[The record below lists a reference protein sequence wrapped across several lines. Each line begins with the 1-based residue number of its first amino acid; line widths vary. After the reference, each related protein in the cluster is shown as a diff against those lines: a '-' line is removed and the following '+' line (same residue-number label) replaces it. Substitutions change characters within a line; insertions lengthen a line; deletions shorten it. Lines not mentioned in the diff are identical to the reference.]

1 MKKRLLAVGDSTEL
15 EIIYSS
21 GRRSGKFAKAPR
33 LYTSDPSLKES
44 RIKISGVSMDPKEFP
59 GNHLIRIEPYGLK
72 VIIGEEKK
80 EYKLEIENLSGQ
92 KIGMN
97 LVSTHPDFLDVKL
110 PKEIKSGKSKEI
122 KVKFKNVEERSTIGF
137 KKSITIELTD
147 AAKTRY
153 TIPISY
159 EKEQPQVASRPAPS
173 SSKATQSKPTG
184 LRTKNGNSIDL
195 IKAGTRR
202 DN

>member
-1 MKKRLLAVGDSTEL
+1 
-15 EIIYSS
+15 
-21 GRRSGKFAKAPR
+21 
-33 LYTSDPSLKES
+33 
-44 RIKISGVSMDPKEFP
+44 
-59 GNHLIRIEPYGLK
+59 LK

-80 EYKLEIENLSGQ
+80 EYKIQVKNLSGQ
-92 KIGMN
+92 KVGMN
-97 LVSTHPDFLDVKL
+97 LVSTHTDFLNVKI
-110 PKEIKSGKSKEI
+110 PKNIKPGKTQEIKI
-122 KVKFKNVEERSTIGF
+122 KFKNSEERSIIGF

-159 EKEQPQVASRPAPS
+159 EKEQPQVAARPTPS
-173 SSKATQSKPTG
+173 SSKSTQLKPTG

-195 IKAGTRR
+195 INAGTRR

>member
-1 MKKRLLAVGDSTEL
+1 LKKRLLAVGDSTEL
-15 EIIYSS
+15 EIIYSC
-21 GRRSGKFAKAPR
+21 GRHAGKFAKAPR
-33 LYTSDPSLKES
+33 LYTSDPSVKES
-44 RIKISGVSMDPKEFP
+44 RLKISGVSMDPNDTT
-59 GNHLIRIEPYGLK
+59 GNHLIRIDPFGLT

-80 EYKLEIENLSGQ
+80 EYKIQVENLSGQ

-97 LVSTHPDFLDVKL
+97 LVSTHPDFLDVKI
-110 PKEIKSGKSKEI
+110 PNDIKPGKSQDI
-122 KVKFKNVEERSTIGF
+122 KIKFKNVEERSTIGF

-159 EKEQPQVASRPAPS
+159 EKEQPQVASRPTPTS
-173 SSKATQSKPTG
+173 SQSTQTTPTG
-184 LRTKNGNSIDL
+184 LRTKNGNNIDL
-195 IKAGTRR
+195 INAGTRR